1 MTLLGSEPL
10 QSHIGASL
18 PSGSELETT
27 GPESPSSSRG
37 QEQDLNSGLDCPS
50 PVLEQ
55 LIPELTG
62 LLSLLDHEYLS
73 DSTLEKKMAVASILQ
88 NLQPL
93 PGQPRGVPLNTDR
106 NECHLLPHKIIGV
119 GAGRQGQSSSS
130 LGPFFLANPELA
142 CSSLDFWIPLCVEA
156 EIAITVAV
164 QRTRKRWGSLLSSL
178 ACPPP
183 SAKEVSFLYVNTADL
198 HSGPSFVESLF
209 EEFDCDLGDLRDM
222 SDDGEQPS
230 KGASPEPTKSPSPRS
245 AAVVPPP
252 LPNKP
257 PPEDYYEEAFPLGPG
272 KSPEYISS
280 HNGCSPAQ
288 SIVGGYYEDADSSYP
303 TTRLNGELKNY
314 NDSDAMSS
322 SYESYDEEEE
332 EEKGRRPRH
341 QWPSEEASIH
351 LVRDC
356 RICAFLLRKKRFGQ
370 WAKQL
375 TVIKEDQLLCYKS
388 SKDRQPH
395 LRLALDAC
403 TVVYVPKDSRHK
415 RHELRF
421 SQGATEVLVLAL
433 QSREQAEEWL
443 KVIREVSRPCGGAEG
458 LEAPRSPVFLC
469 KLDQDKRLSQEKQ
482 NSDSDSLGMNDSS
495 STLSR
500 REACEHGRSPL
511 SMLENVK
518 DGRDFATGKGKKNSL
533 AELKGSMSRAAG
545 RKITR
550 IISFSKKKAL
560 GEDLQT
566 FSSENEVPCCG
577 YLNVLVNQGWKERW
591 CRLKCNTLYF
601 HKDRTDLHTH
611 VNAIALGGCEVAPGF
626 GPRHPF
632 AFRILRNRQEVAIL
646 EASCSEDMGRWL
658 GLLLV
663 EMGSK
668 VTPEA
673 LHYDYVDVETLT
685 SIVSAGRNSFLYAQS
700 CQDQWPEPR
709 VYDEVPYEKVQD
721 EEPQRPTGAQVKRHA
736 SSCSEKSHR
745 VDPQVKVKRHASSA
759 NQYKY
764 GKNRAEEDARRY
776 LVEKERLEKEKEMI
790 RTELMAL
797 RQEKKELKEAIR
809 NNPGTC
815 QGAKV
820 KAMEE
825 AVATLEAQC
834 RAKEEQRIDLELKL
848 VAVKERLQQSLAGG
862 PALGLSVGSKNKSQ
876 VSPVPPPG
884 GGHFRAPLCH
894 STETTNKP
902 QSTAPEQSLP
912 VNCVSELRKRSPS
925 IVTSNQG
932 RVLQKAK
939 EWEMKKT

>member
-1 MTLLGSEPL
+1 MLDGRELRPGTRTEPRAAVTKAPRA
-10 QSHIGASL
+10 GAK
-18 PSGSELETT
+18 T
-27 GPESPSSSRG
+27 GPRASAQGSALPGWPREA
-37 QEQDLNSGLDCPS
+37 
-50 PVLEQ
+50 LEQ
-55 LIPELTG
+55 LLPELTG
-62 LLSLLDHEYLS
+62 LLSLLDHEDLS
-73 DSTLEKKMAVASILQ
+73 DTALEKKMAVASILQ
-88 NLQPL
+88 SLQPL
-93 PGQPRGVPLNTDR
+93 P
-106 NECHLLPHKIIGV
+106 
-119 GAGRQGQSSSS
+119 
-130 LGPFFLANPELA
+130 
-142 CSSLDFWIPLCVEA
+142 
-156 EIAITVAV
+156 
-164 QRTRKRWGSLLSSL
+164 
-178 ACPPP
+178 
-183 SAKEVSFLYVNTADL
+183 AKEVSCLYVNTADL

-209 EEFDCDLGDLRDM
+209 EEFDCDLSDLQDLPE
-222 SDDGEQPS
+222 DDGEPC
-230 KGASPEPTKSPSPRS
+230 KGASPEPAKSPSLRH
-245 AAVVPPP
+245 AADLPPP
-252 LPNKP
+252 LPNRP
-257 PPEDYYEEAFPLGPG
+257 PPEDYYEEALPLGPG

-280 HNGCSPAQ
+280 HSAAPSTNPTDGCSPAH
-288 SIVGGYYEDADSSYP
+288 SIMDGYYEDADSSYP
-303 TTRLNGELKNY
+303 ATRMNGELKNSY

-332 EEKGRRPRH
+332 EGKGPQPTH
-341 QWPSEEASIH
+341 QWPSEEASMH

-395 LRLALDAC
+395 LRLALDIC
-403 TVVYVPKDSRHK
+403 SVIYVPKDSRHK

-443 KVIREVSRPCGGAEG
+443 KVIREVSRPAGGTEG
-458 LEAPRSPVFLC
+458 ADMPRSPVLVC
-469 KLDQDKRLSQEKQ
+469 KLDLDKRLSQEKQ
-482 NSDSDSLGMNDSS
+482 TSDSDSLGMGDNC
-495 STLSR
+495 STLGR
-500 REACEHGRSPL
+500 REACDH
-511 SMLENVK
+511 
-518 DGRDFATGKGKKNSL
+518 GKGKKSSL

-550 IISFSKKKAL
+550 IISFSKKKPLAD
-560 GEDLQT
+560 GLQT
-566 FSSENEVPCCG
+566 SCPDQEVPCCG
-577 YLNVLVNQGWKERW
+577 YLNVLVNQGWRERW

-601 HKDRTDLHTH
+601 HKDHTDLRTH
-611 VNAIALGGCEVAPGF
+611 VNAITLHGCEVAPGF

-646 EASCSEDMGRWL
+646 EANCSEDMGRWL
-658 GLLLV
+658 GLLLA

-685 SIVSAGRNSFLYAQS
+685 SIVSAGRNSFLYARS

-709 VYDEVPYEKVQD
+709 VYDDVPYEKIQD
-721 EEPQRPTGAQVKRHA
+721 EEPKRPTGAQVKRHA

-776 LVEKERLEKEKEMI
+776 LVEKERLEKEKETI

-797 RQEKKELKEAIR
+797 RQEKRELKEAIR
-809 NNPGTC
+809 NNPG
-815 QGAKV
+815 AKL
-820 KAMEE
+820 KDLEE
-825 AVATLEAQC
+825 AVATLEAEC
-834 RAKEEQRIDLELKL
+834 RAKEELRIDLELRL

-862 PALGLSVGSKNKSQ
+862 PALGLSVSGKTKS
-876 VSPVPPPG
+876 G
-884 GGHFRAPLCH
+884 
-894 STETTNKP
+894 ETAHKAQN
-902 QSTAPEQSLP
+902 SASEQPLP
-912 VNCVSELRKRSPS
+912 VNCISELRKRSPS

>member
-1 MTLLGSEPL
+1 MD
-10 QSHIGASL
+10 
-18 PSGSELETT
+18 
-27 GPESPSSSRG
+27 RG
-37 QEQDLNSGLDCPS
+37 R
-50 PVLEQ
+50 VLEQ
-55 LIPELTG
+55 LLPELTG

-73 DSTLEKKMAVASILQ
+73 DTTLEKKMAVASILQ
-88 NLQPL
+88 SLQPL
-93 PGQPRGVPLNTDR
+93 P
-106 NECHLLPHKIIGV
+106 
-119 GAGRQGQSSSS
+119 
-130 LGPFFLANPELA
+130 
-142 CSSLDFWIPLCVEA
+142 
-156 EIAITVAV
+156 
-164 QRTRKRWGSLLSSL
+164 
-178 ACPPP
+178 
-183 SAKEVSFLYVNTADL
+183 AKEVSYLYVNTADL
-198 HSGPSFVESLF
+198 HAGPSFVESLF
-209 EEFDCDLGDLRDM
+209 EEFDCDLSGLRDM
-222 SDDGEQPS
+222 TEDDGES
-230 KGASPEPTKSPSPRS
+230 CKEATPEPAKSPSLRH
-245 AAVVPPP
+245 AADLPPP
-252 LPNKP
+252 LPKRP
-257 PPEDYYEEAFPLGPG
+257 PPEDYYEEALPLGPG

-280 HNGCSPAQ
+280 HNDCSPAH
-288 SIVGGYYEDADSSYP
+288 SIVDSYYEDADSSYP
-303 TTRLNGELKNY
+303 ATGMNGELKNSY

-332 EEKGRRPRH
+332 EGKGPQPTH
-341 QWPSEEASIH
+341 QWPSEEASMH

-395 LRLALDAC
+395 LRLALDVC
-403 TVVYVPKDSRHK
+403 NVIYVPKDSRHK

-443 KVIREVSRPCGGAEG
+443 K
-458 LEAPRSPVFLC
+458 
-469 KLDQDKRLSQEKQ
+469 RLSQEKQ
-482 NSDSDSLGMNDSS
+482 TSDSDSMGLGDNC
-495 STLSR
+495 STLG
-500 REACEHGRSPL
+500 REH
-511 SMLENVK
+511 
-518 DGRDFATGKGKKNSL
+518 GKGKKSSL
-533 AELKGSMSRAAG
+533 SELKGSMSRVAG

-560 GEDLQT
+560 ADDLQT
-566 FSSENEVPCCG
+566 SSTEEEVPCCG
-577 YLNVLVNQGWKERW
+577 YLNVLVNHGWKERW

-601 HKDRTDLHTH
+601 HKDRTDLRTH
-611 VNAIALGGCEVAPGF
+611 VNAITLHGCEVAPSF

-685 SIVSAGRNSFLYAQS
+685 SIVSAGRNSFLYARS

-709 VYDEVPYEKVQD
+709 VYDDVPYEKMQD
-721 EEPQRPTGAQVKRHA
+721 EEPERPSGAQIKRHA
-736 SSCSEKSHR
+736 STCSEKSHR
-745 VDPQVKVKRHASSA
+745 ADPQVKVKRHASSA
-759 NQYKY
+759 HQYKY

-776 LVEKERLEKEKEMI
+776 LVEKEKLEKEKETI

-797 RQEKKELKEAIR
+797 RQEKRELKEAIR
-809 NNPGTC
+809 NSP
-815 QGAKV
+815 GAKL
-820 KAMEE
+820 KALEE
-825 AVATLEAQC
+825 ALATLEAQC
-834 RAKEEQRIDLELKL
+834 RAKEEGRIDLELRL

-862 PALGLSVGSKNKSQ
+862 PALGLSVNSKNKS
-876 VSPVPPPG
+876 G
-884 GGHFRAPLCH
+884 
-894 STETTNKP
+894 ETANKP
-902 QSTAPEQSLP
+902 QNNAPEQPLP

>member
-1 MTLLGSEPL
+1 MD
-10 QSHIGASL
+10 
-18 PSGSELETT
+18 
-27 GPESPSSSRG
+27 RG
-37 QEQDLNSGLDCPS
+37 Q
-50 PVLEQ
+50 VLEQ
-55 LIPELTG
+55 LLPELTG

-73 DSTLEKKMAVASILQ
+73 DTTLEKKMAVASILQ
-88 NLQPL
+88 SLQPL
-93 PGQPRGVPLNTDR
+93 P
-106 NECHLLPHKIIGV
+106 
-119 GAGRQGQSSSS
+119 
-130 LGPFFLANPELA
+130 
-142 CSSLDFWIPLCVEA
+142 
-156 EIAITVAV
+156 
-164 QRTRKRWGSLLSSL
+164 
-178 ACPPP
+178 
-183 SAKEVSFLYVNTADL
+183 AKEVSYLYVNTADL

-209 EEFDCDLGDLRDM
+209 EEFDCDLSDLRDM
-222 SDDGEQPS
+222 PEDDGEPS
-230 KGASPEPTKSPSPRS
+230 KGASPEPAKSPCLRN
-245 AAVVPPP
+245 AADLPPP

-257 PPEDYYEEAFPLGPG
+257 PPEDYYEEALPLGPG

-280 HNGCSPAQ
+280 HNGCSPSH
-288 SIVGGYYEDADSSYP
+288 SIVDGYYEDADSSYP
-303 TTRLNGELKNY
+303 ATRVNGELKSSY

-332 EEKGRRPRH
+332 EGKSPQPRH
-341 QWPSEEASIH
+341 QWPSEEASMH
-351 LVRDC
+351 LVREC

-375 TVIKEDQLLCYKS
+375 TVIREDQLLCYKS

-395 LRLALDAC
+395 LRLALDTC
-403 TVVYVPKDSRHK
+403 SVIYVPKDSRHK

-421 SQGATEVLVLAL
+421 TQGATEVLVLAL

-443 KVIREVSRPCGGAEG
+443 KVIREVSKPGGGAEG
-458 LEAPRSPVFLC
+458 VEVPRSPVLLC
-469 KLDQDKRLSQEKQ
+469 KLDLDKRLSQEKQ
-482 NSDSDSLGMNDSS
+482 TSDSDSVGVGDSC
-495 STLSR
+495 STLGR
-500 REACEHGRSPL
+500 RETCDH
-511 SMLENVK
+511 
-518 DGRDFATGKGKKNSL
+518 GKGKKSSL

-550 IISFSKKKAL
+550 IIGFSKKKTLAD
-560 GEDLQT
+560 DLQM
-566 FSSENEVPCCG
+566 SSTEEEVPCCG

-601 HKDRTDLHTH
+601 HKDHTDLRTH
-611 VNAIALGGCEVAPGF
+611 VNAIALQGCEVAPGF

-663 EMGSK
+663 EMGSR

-685 SIVSAGRNSFLYAQS
+685 SIVSAGRNSFLYARS
-700 CQDQWPEPR
+700 CQNQWPEPQ
-709 VYDEVPYEKVQD
+709 VYDDVPYEKMQD
-721 EEPQRPTGAQVKRHA
+721 EEPERPTGAQVKRHA

-776 LVEKERLEKEKEMI
+776 LVEKEKLEKEKETI
-790 RTELMAL
+790 RTVLTAL
-797 RQEKKELKEAIR
+797 RQEKRELKEAIR
-809 NNPGTC
+809 SNPG
-815 QGAKV
+815 AKL
-820 KAMEE
+820 KALEE

-834 RAKEEQRIDLELKL
+834 RAKEERRIDLELKL

-862 PALGLSVGSKNKSQ
+862 PALGLSMSSKPKS
-876 VSPVPPPG
+876 G
-884 GGHFRAPLCH
+884 
-894 STETTNKP
+894 ETASKP
-902 QSTAPEQSLP
+902 QNSVAEQPLP

-925 IVTSNQG
+925 IVASNQG

>member
-1 MTLLGSEPL
+1 MD
-10 QSHIGASL
+10 
-18 PSGSELETT
+18 
-27 GPESPSSSRG
+27 RG
-37 QEQDLNSGLDCPS
+37 R
-50 PVLEQ
+50 VLEQ
-55 LIPELTG
+55 LLPELTG

-73 DSTLEKKMAVASILQ
+73 DKTLEKKMAVASILQ
-88 NLQPL
+88 SLQPL
-93 PGQPRGVPLNTDR
+93 P
-106 NECHLLPHKIIGV
+106 
-119 GAGRQGQSSSS
+119 
-130 LGPFFLANPELA
+130 
-142 CSSLDFWIPLCVEA
+142 
-156 EIAITVAV
+156 
-164 QRTRKRWGSLLSSL
+164 
-178 ACPPP
+178 
-183 SAKEVSFLYVNTADL
+183 AKEVSYLYVNTADL

-209 EEFDCDLGDLRDM
+209 EEFDCDLSDLRDM
-222 SDDGEQPS
+222 PEDDGEPS
-230 KGASPEPTKSPSPRS
+230 KGNSPEPAKSPSLKH
-245 AAVVPPP
+245 AADLPPP
-252 LPNKP
+252 LPNRP
-257 PPEDYYEEAFPLGPG
+257 PPEDYYEEALPLGPG

-288 SIVGGYYEDADSSYP
+288 STVDAYYEDADSSYP
-303 TTRLNGELKNY
+303 STKMNGELKNSY

-332 EEKGRRPRH
+332 EGKGLQPTH
-341 QWPSEEASIH
+341 QWPSEEASMH

-375 TVIKEDQLLCYKS
+375 TVIREDQLLCYKS

-395 LRLALDAC
+395 LRLTLDTC
-403 TVVYVPKDSRHK
+403 NVIYVPKDSRHK

-421 SQGATEVLVLAL
+421 SQGTTEVLVLAL

-443 KVIREVSRPCGGAEG
+443 KVIREVSKPIAGADG
-458 LEAPRSPVFLC
+458 ADVPRSPVLPC
-469 KLDQDKRLSQEKQ
+469 RLDLDKRLSQEKQ
-482 NSDSDSLGMNDSS
+482 TSDSDSLGMGDNC
-495 STLSR
+495 STLGR
-500 REACEHGRSPL
+500 REACEH
-511 SMLENVK
+511 
-518 DGRDFATGKGKKNSL
+518 ATGKGKKSSL

-550 IISFSKKKAL
+550 IISFSKRKAL
-560 GEDLQT
+560 ADDLQA
-566 FSSENEVPCCG
+566 SSTEEEVPCCG
-577 YLNVLVNQGWKERW
+577 HLNVLVNHGWKERW
-591 CRLKCNTLYF
+591 CRLKHNTLYF
-601 HKDRTDLHTH
+601 HKDRTDLRTH
-611 VNAIALGGCEVAPGF
+611 VNAIALRGCEVVPGF

-663 EMGSK
+663 ETGSK

-685 SIVSAGRNSFLYAQS
+685 SIVSAGRNSFLYARS

-709 VYDEVPYEKVQD
+709 VYDDVPYEKMQD
-721 EEPQRPTGAQVKRHA
+721 DELERPTGAQVKRHA

-776 LVEKERLEKEKEMI
+776 LVEKEKLEKEKETI

-797 RQEKKELKEAIR
+797 RQEKRELKDALR
-809 NNPGTC
+809 NSP
-815 QGAKV
+815 GAKTKV
-820 KAMEE
+820 LEE

-834 RAKEEQRIDLELKL
+834 RAKEEHRIDLELRL

-862 PALGLSVGSKNKSQ
+862 PALGLSVSSKNKS
-876 VSPVPPPG
+876 G
-884 GGHFRAPLCH
+884 
-894 STETTNKP
+894 ETTNKP
-902 QSTAPEQSLP
+902 QNNAPEQPLP

>member
-1 MTLLGSEPL
+1 MDR
-10 QSHIGASL
+10 
-18 PSGSELETT
+18 
-27 GPESPSSSRG
+27 SR
-37 QEQDLNSGLDCPS
+37 
-50 PVLEQ
+50 VLEQ
-55 LIPELTG
+55 LLPELTG

-73 DSTLEKKMAVASILQ
+73 DTTLEKKMAVASILQ
-88 NLQPL
+88 SLQPL
-93 PGQPRGVPLNTDR
+93 P
-106 NECHLLPHKIIGV
+106 
-119 GAGRQGQSSSS
+119 
-130 LGPFFLANPELA
+130 
-142 CSSLDFWIPLCVEA
+142 
-156 EIAITVAV
+156 
-164 QRTRKRWGSLLSSL
+164 
-178 ACPPP
+178 
-183 SAKEVSFLYVNTADL
+183 AKEVSYLYVNTADL

-209 EEFDCDLGDLRDM
+209 EEFDCDLSDLRDM
-222 SDDGEQPS
+222 PEDDGEAS
-230 KGASPEPTKSPSPRS
+230 KEASPEPAKSPSLQN
-245 AAVVPPP
+245 AGELPPP
-252 LPNKP
+252 LPSKP
-257 PPEDYYEEAFPLGPG
+257 PPEEYYEEALPLGPG
-272 KSPEYISS
+272 KCPEYISS
-280 HNGCSPAQ
+280 HNGCSPAH
-288 SIVGGYYEDADSSYP
+288 SIVDGYYEDADSNYP
-303 TTRLNGELKNY
+303 TTRLNGELKNSY

-332 EEKGRRPRH
+332 EGKEPQPRH
-341 QWPSEEASIH
+341 HWPSEEASMR

-375 TVIKEDQLLCYKS
+375 TIIREDQLLCYKS

-395 LRLALDAC
+395 LRLALGVC
-403 TVVYVPKDSRHK
+403 NVSYVPKDSRHK
-415 RHELRF
+415 RHELHF

-443 KVIREVSRPCGGAEG
+443 KVVREVSKPVRAEG
-458 LEAPRSPVFLC
+458 LEVPRSPVLLC
-469 KLDQDKRLSQEKQ
+469 KVDLDKRLSQEKQ
-482 NSDSDSLGMNDSS
+482 TSDSDSLSTGDNC
-495 STLSR
+495 STLGR
-500 REACEHGRSPL
+500 REACEHG
-511 SMLENVK
+511 
-518 DGRDFATGKGKKNSL
+518 KGKKSSL

-560 GEDLQT
+560 ADDQQT
-566 FSSENEVPCCG
+566 PSAEEVPCCG
-577 YLNVLVNQGWKERW
+577 YLNVLVSQGWKERW
-591 CRLKCNTLYF
+591 CRLQHGTLYF
-601 HKDRTDLHTH
+601 HKDRNDLRTH
-611 VNAIALGGCEVAPGF
+611 VNAIALCGCEVAPGF

-685 SIVSAGRNSFLYAQS
+685 SIVSAGRNSFLYARS

-709 VYDEVPYEKVQD
+709 IYDDVPYEKMPD
-721 EEPQRPTGAQVKRHA
+721 EEPERPTGAQVKRHA

-776 LVEKERLEKEKEMI
+776 LVEKEKLEKEKETI
-790 RTELMAL
+790 RTELVAL
-797 RQEKKELKEAIR
+797 RQEKRELKEAIR
-809 NNPGTC
+809 NSPGSLDS
-815 QGAKV
+815 GV
-820 KAMEE
+820 KLKALEE
-825 AVATLEAQC
+825 AMATLEVQC
-834 RAKEEQRIDLELKL
+834 RAKEERRIDLELKL

-862 PALGLSVGSKNKSQ
+862 PALGLSMSSKNKS
-876 VSPVPPPG
+876 
-884 GGHFRAPLCH
+884 R
-894 STETTNKP
+894 ETANKP
-902 QSTAPEQSLP
+902 QTSAPEQPLP

-925 IVTSNQG
+925 IVASNQG

>member
-1 MTLLGSEPL
+1 MD
-10 QSHIGASL
+10 
-18 PSGSELETT
+18 
-27 GPESPSSSRG
+27 RG
-37 QEQDLNSGLDCPS
+37 R
-50 PVLEQ
+50 VLEQ
-55 LIPELTG
+55 LLPELTG

-93 PGQPRGVPLNTDR
+93 P
-106 NECHLLPHKIIGV
+106 
-119 GAGRQGQSSSS
+119 
-130 LGPFFLANPELA
+130 
-142 CSSLDFWIPLCVEA
+142 
-156 EIAITVAV
+156 
-164 QRTRKRWGSLLSSL
+164 
-178 ACPPP
+178 
-183 SAKEVSFLYVNTADL
+183 AKEASYLYVNSADL
-198 HSGPSFVESLF
+198 HSGPSFVETLF
-209 EEFDCDLGDLRDM
+209 EEFDCDFSDLQDM
-222 SDDGEQPS
+222 PEDDMEPS
-230 KGASPEPTKSPSPRS
+230 KGASPEPDKSPSLRN
-245 AAVVPPP
+245 AADLPPP

-257 PPEDYYEEAFPLGPG
+257 PPEDYYEEALPLGPG
-272 KSPEYISS
+272 KCPEYISS
-280 HNGCSPAQ
+280 QNGCSPAQ
-288 SIVGGYYEDADSSYP
+288 SIVDGYYEDADSSYP
-303 TTRLNGELKNY
+303 TTRMNGELKNSY
-314 NDSDAMSS
+314 NDSDPMSS

-332 EEKGRRPRH
+332 EGKGPQPRH
-341 QWPSEEASIH
+341 QWPSEESSML

-403 TVVYVPKDSRHK
+403 SALYIPKDSRHK
-415 RHELRF
+415 RHELRL

-443 KVIREVSRPCGGAEG
+443 KVIREVSKPVGGAEG
-458 LEAPRSPVFLC
+458 LEVPRSPVFLSQ
-469 KLDQDKRLSQEKQ
+469 LDLDKRLSQEKQ
-482 NSDSDSLGMNDSS
+482 TSDSDSLGMSESS
-495 STLSR
+495 STLGH
-500 REACEHGRSPL
+500 REACEH
-511 SMLENVK
+511 
-518 DGRDFATGKGKKNSL
+518 GKGKKNSL
-533 AELKGSMSRAAG
+533 AELKGSVSRAAG

-560 GEDLQT
+560 AEDLQT
-566 FSSENEVPCCG
+566 FSAEEEVPCCG

-591 CRLKCNTLYF
+591 CRLKCNMLYF
-601 HKDRTDLHTH
+601 HKERGDLRTH
-611 VNAIALGGCEVAPGF
+611 VNAVALRGCEVAPGF

-632 AFRILRNRQEVAIL
+632 AFRILHNQQEVAIL
-646 EASCSEDMGRWL
+646 EASSSEDMGRWL

-685 SIVSAGRNSFLYAQS
+685 SIVSAGRNSFLYARS

-709 VYDEVPYEKVQD
+709 VYDDVPYEKVQD
-721 EEPQRPTGAQVKRHA
+721 EEPQHPTGAQVKRHA

-776 LVEKERLEKEKEMI
+776 LVEKEKLEKEKETI

-797 RQEKKELKEAIR
+797 RQEKRELKEAIR
-809 NNPGTC
+809 SSP
-815 QGAKV
+815 GAKL
-820 KAMEE
+820 KALEE
-825 AVATLEAQC
+825 AVATLETQC
-834 RAKEEQRIDLELKL
+834 REKEERRIDLELKL
-848 VAVKERLQQSLAGG
+848 VAVKECLQQSLAGG
-862 PALGLSVGSKNKSQ
+862 LALGVSVNSKKC
-876 VSPVPPPG
+876 G
-884 GGHFRAPLCH
+884 
-894 STETTNKP
+894 ETANKP
-902 QSTAPEQSLP
+902 QNSVPEQSLP

-925 IVTSNQG
+925 IVASNQG

>member
-1 MTLLGSEPL
+1 MD
-10 QSHIGASL
+10 
-18 PSGSELETT
+18 
-27 GPESPSSSRG
+27 RG
-37 QEQDLNSGLDCPS
+37 R
-50 PVLEQ
+50 VLEQ
-55 LIPELTG
+55 LLPELTG

-73 DSTLEKKMAVASILQ
+73 DTTLEKKMAVASILQ
-88 NLQPL
+88 SLQPL
-93 PGQPRGVPLNTDR
+93 P
-106 NECHLLPHKIIGV
+106 
-119 GAGRQGQSSSS
+119 
-130 LGPFFLANPELA
+130 
-142 CSSLDFWIPLCVEA
+142 
-156 EIAITVAV
+156 
-164 QRTRKRWGSLLSSL
+164 
-178 ACPPP
+178 
-183 SAKEVSFLYVNTADL
+183 AKEVSYLYVNTADL

-209 EEFDCDLGDLRDM
+209 EEFDCDLSDLRDM
-222 SDDGEQPS
+222 TEDDGES
-230 KGASPEPTKSPSPRS
+230 CKEATPEPAKSPSLRH
-245 AAVVPPP
+245 AADLPPP
-252 LPNKP
+252 LPKRP
-257 PPEDYYEEAFPLGPG
+257 PPEDYYEEALPLGPG

-280 HNGCSPAQ
+280 HNDCSPAH
-288 SIVGGYYEDADSSYP
+288 SIVDSYYEDADSSYP
-303 TTRLNGELKNY
+303 ATRMNGELKNSY

-332 EEKGRRPRH
+332 EGKGPQPTH
-341 QWPSEEASIH
+341 QWPSDEASMH

-395 LRLALDAC
+395 LRLALDVC
-403 TVVYVPKDSRHK
+403 NVIYVPKDSRHK

-443 KVIREVSRPCGGAEG
+443 KVIREVSKSVGGAEG
-458 LEAPRSPVFLC
+458 ADVPRSPVLLC
-469 KLDQDKRLSQEKQ
+469 KVDLDKGAVCVPPQRLSQEKQ
-482 NSDSDSLGMNDSS
+482 TSDSDSMGLGDNC
-495 STLSR
+495 STLGR
-500 REACEHGRSPL
+500 EHGRSL
-511 SMLENVK
+511 WGLRLENARA
-518 DGRDFATGKGKKNSL
+518 GRGLATSTQCRAGPDHSGDLGKGKKSSL
-533 AELKGSMSRAAG
+533 SELKGSMSRAAG

-560 GEDLQT
+560 ADDLQT
-566 FSSENEVPCCG
+566 SSTEEEVPCCG
-577 YLNVLVNQGWKERW
+577 YLNVLVNHGWKERW

-601 HKDRTDLHTH
+601 HKDRTDLRTH
-611 VNAIALGGCEVAPGF
+611 VNAIALHGCEVAPSF

-685 SIVSAGRNSFLYAQS
+685 SIVSAGRNSFLYARS

-709 VYDEVPYEKVQD
+709 VYDDVPYEKMQD
-721 EEPQRPTGAQVKRHA
+721 EEPERPSGAQIKRHA
-736 SSCSEKSHR
+736 STCSEKSHR
-745 VDPQVKVKRHASSA
+745 ADPQVKVKRHASSA
-759 NQYKY
+759 HQYKY

-776 LVEKERLEKEKEMI
+776 LVEKEKLEKEKETI

-797 RQEKKELKEAIR
+797 RQEKRELKEAIR
-809 NNPGTC
+809 NSP
-815 QGAKV
+815 GAKL
-820 KAMEE
+820 KALEE
-825 AVATLEAQC
+825 ALATLEAQC
-834 RAKEEQRIDLELKL
+834 RAKEEGRIDLELRL

-862 PALGLSVGSKNKSQ
+862 PALGLSVNSKNKS
-876 VSPVPPPG
+876 G
-884 GGHFRAPLCH
+884 
-894 STETTNKP
+894 ETANKP
-902 QSTAPEQSLP
+902 QNNAPEQPLP

>member
-1 MTLLGSEPL
+1 MDR
-10 QSHIGASL
+10 A
-18 PSGSELETT
+18 
-27 GPESPSSSRG
+27 RA
-37 QEQDLNSGLDCPS
+37 
-50 PVLEQ
+50 LEQ
-55 LIPELTG
+55 LLPELTG
-62 LLSLLDHEYLS
+62 LLSLLDHEDLS
-73 DSTLEKKMAVASILQ
+73 DTALEKKMAVASILQ
-88 NLQPL
+88 SLQPL
-93 PGQPRGVPLNTDR
+93 P
-106 NECHLLPHKIIGV
+106 
-119 GAGRQGQSSSS
+119 
-130 LGPFFLANPELA
+130 
-142 CSSLDFWIPLCVEA
+142 
-156 EIAITVAV
+156 
-164 QRTRKRWGSLLSSL
+164 
-178 ACPPP
+178 
-183 SAKEVSFLYVNTADL
+183 AKEVSCLYVNTADL

-209 EEFDCDLGDLRDM
+209 EEFDCDLSDLRDLPE
-222 SDDGEQPS
+222 DDGEPC
-230 KGASPEPTKSPSPRS
+230 KGASPEPAKSPSLRH
-245 AAVVPPP
+245 AADLPPP
-252 LPNKP
+252 LPNRP
-257 PPEDYYEEAFPLGPG
+257 PPEDYYEEALPLGPG

-280 HNGCSPAQ
+280 HSAAPSTNPTDGCSPAH
-288 SIVGGYYEDADSSYP
+288 SIMDGYYEDADSSYP
-303 TTRLNGELKNY
+303 ATRMNGELKNSY

-332 EEKGRRPRH
+332 EGKGPQPTH
-341 QWPSEEASIH
+341 QWPSEEASMH

-395 LRLALDAC
+395 LRLALDIC
-403 TVVYVPKDSRHK
+403 SVIYVPKDSRHK

-443 KVIREVSRPCGGAEG
+443 KVIREVSRPAGGTEG
-458 LEAPRSPVFLC
+458 ADMPRSPVLVC
-469 KLDQDKRLSQEKQ
+469 KLDLDKRLSQEKQ
-482 NSDSDSLGMNDSS
+482 TSDSDSLGMGDNC
-495 STLSR
+495 STLGR
-500 REACEHGRSPL
+500 REACDH
-511 SMLENVK
+511 
-518 DGRDFATGKGKKNSL
+518 GKGKKNSL

-550 IISFSKKKAL
+550 IISFSKKKPLAD
-560 GEDLQT
+560 GLQT
-566 FSSENEVPCCG
+566 SCPDQEVPCCG
-577 YLNVLVNQGWKERW
+577 YLNVLVNQGWRERW

-601 HKDRTDLHTH
+601 HKDHTDLRTH
-611 VNAIALGGCEVAPGF
+611 VNAITLHGCEVAPGF

-646 EASCSEDMGRWL
+646 EANCSEDMGRWL
-658 GLLLV
+658 GLLLA

-685 SIVSAGRNSFLYAQS
+685 SIVSAGRNSFLYARS

-709 VYDEVPYEKVQD
+709 VYDDVPYEKIQD
-721 EEPQRPTGAQVKRHA
+721 EEPKRPTGAQVKRHA

-776 LVEKERLEKEKEMI
+776 LIEKERLEKEKETI

-797 RQEKKELKEAIR
+797 RQEKRELKEAIR
-809 NNPGTC
+809 NNPGTYM
-815 QGAKV
+815 GAKLKV
-820 KAMEE
+820 LEE
-825 AVATLEAQC
+825 AVATLEAEC
-834 RAKEEQRIDLELKL
+834 RAKEELRIDLELRL

-862 PALGLSVGSKNKSQ
+862 PALGLSVSGKTKS
-876 VSPVPPPG
+876 G
-884 GGHFRAPLCH
+884 
-894 STETTNKP
+894 ETAHKAQN
-902 QSTAPEQSLP
+902 SASEQPLP
-912 VNCVSELRKRSPS
+912 VNCISELRKRSPS

>member
-1 MTLLGSEPL
+1 M
-10 QSHIGASL
+10 
-18 PSGSELETT
+18 
-27 GPESPSSSRG
+27 
-37 QEQDLNSGLDCPS
+37 
-50 PVLEQ
+50 LEQ
-55 LIPELTG
+55 LLPELTG

-73 DSTLEKKMAVASILQ
+73 DTTLEKKMAVASILQ
-88 NLQPL
+88 SLQPL
-93 PGQPRGVPLNTDR
+93 P
-106 NECHLLPHKIIGV
+106 
-119 GAGRQGQSSSS
+119 
-130 LGPFFLANPELA
+130 
-142 CSSLDFWIPLCVEA
+142 
-156 EIAITVAV
+156 
-164 QRTRKRWGSLLSSL
+164 
-178 ACPPP
+178 
-183 SAKEVSFLYVNTADL
+183 AKEVSYLYVNTADL
-198 HSGPSFVESLF
+198 HTGPSFVESLF
-209 EEFDCDLGDLRDM
+209 EEFDCDLSDLRDM
-222 SDDGEQPS
+222 PEDDGEPG
-230 KGASPEPTKSPSPRS
+230 KGASPEPAKSPSLRH
-245 AAVVPPP
+245 AADLPPP
-252 LPNKP
+252 LPNRP
-257 PPEDYYEEAFPLGPG
+257 PPEDYYEEALPLGPG
-272 KSPEYISS
+272 KAPEYISS
-280 HNGCSPAQ
+280 HSAVLAANPTDGCSPAH
-288 SIVGGYYEDADSSYP
+288 SVVDSYYEDADSSYP
-303 TTRLNGELKNY
+303 TTRMNGELKNSY

-332 EEKGRRPRH
+332 EGKGPQPMH
-341 QWPSEEASIH
+341 QWPSEEASMH

-395 LRLALDAC
+395 LRLALDVC
-403 TVVYVPKDSRHK
+403 NVVYVPKDSRHK

-443 KVIREVSRPCGGAEG
+443 KVIREVSKPIGGAEG
-458 LEAPRSPVFLC
+458 ADVPRSPVLLC
-469 KLDQDKRLSQEKQ
+469 KLDLDKRLSQEKQ
-482 NSDSDSLGMNDSS
+482 TSDSDSLGMGDSCS
-495 STLSR
+495 SLGR
-500 REACEHGRSPL
+500 REACEHG
-511 SMLENVK
+511 
-518 DGRDFATGKGKKNSL
+518 KGKKSSL

-560 GEDLQT
+560 AEDLQT
-566 FSSENEVPCCG
+566 PSAEEVPCCG

-601 HKDRTDLHTH
+601 HKDRTDLRTH
-611 VNAIALGGCEVAPGF
+611 MNAIALRGCEVAPGF

-685 SIVSAGRNSFLYAQS
+685 SIVSAGRNSFLYARS

-709 VYDEVPYEKVQD
+709 VYDDVPYEKMQD
-721 EEPQRPTGAQVKRHA
+721 EEPERPTGAQVKRHA

-745 VDPQVKVKRHASSA
+745 VDPQVKVKRHASST
-759 NQYKY
+759 K
-764 GKNRAEEDARRY
+764 
-776 LVEKERLEKEKEMI
+776 
-790 RTELMAL
+790 
-797 RQEKKELKEAIR
+797 LK
-809 NNPGTC
+809 
-815 QGAKV
+815 V
-820 KAMEE
+820 LEE
-825 AVATLEAQC
+825 AVAALEVQC
-834 RAKEEQRIDLELKL
+834 RAKEERRIDLELRL

-862 PALGLSVGSKNKSQ
+862 PALGLLVSSKNKS
-876 VSPVPPPG
+876 
-884 GGHFRAPLCH
+884 R
-894 STETTNKP
+894 ETANKP
-902 QSTAPEQSLP
+902 QNNAPEQPLP

>member
-1 MTLLGSEPL
+1 MD
-10 QSHIGASL
+10 
-18 PSGSELETT
+18 
-27 GPESPSSSRG
+27 RG
-37 QEQDLNSGLDCPS
+37 Q
-50 PVLEQ
+50 VLEQ
-55 LIPELTG
+55 LLPELTG

-73 DSTLEKKMAVASILQ
+73 DTTLEKKMAVASILQ
-88 NLQPL
+88 SLQPL
-93 PGQPRGVPLNTDR
+93 P
-106 NECHLLPHKIIGV
+106 
-119 GAGRQGQSSSS
+119 
-130 LGPFFLANPELA
+130 
-142 CSSLDFWIPLCVEA
+142 
-156 EIAITVAV
+156 
-164 QRTRKRWGSLLSSL
+164 
-178 ACPPP
+178 
-183 SAKEVSFLYVNTADL
+183 AKEVSYLYVNTADL

-209 EEFDCDLGDLRDM
+209 EEFDCDLSDLRDM
-222 SDDGEQPS
+222 PEDDGEPS
-230 KGASPEPTKSPSPRS
+230 KGASPEPAKSPCLRN
-245 AAVVPPP
+245 AADLPPP

-257 PPEDYYEEAFPLGPG
+257 PPEDYYEEALPLGPG

-280 HNGCSPAQ
+280 HNGCSPSH
-288 SIVGGYYEDADSSYP
+288 SIVDGYYEDADSSYP
-303 TTRLNGELKNY
+303 ATRVNGELKSSY

-332 EEKGRRPRH
+332 EGKSPQPRH
-341 QWPSEEASIH
+341 QWPSEEASMH
-351 LVRDC
+351 LVREC

-375 TVIKEDQLLCYKS
+375 TVIREDQLLCYKS

-395 LRLALDAC
+395 LRLALDTC
-403 TVVYVPKDSRHK
+403 SVIYVPKDSRHK

-421 SQGATEVLVLAL
+421 TQGATEVLVLAL

-443 KVIREVSRPCGGAEG
+443 KVIREVSKPGGGAEG
-458 LEAPRSPVFLC
+458 VEVPRSPVLLC
-469 KLDQDKRLSQEKQ
+469 KLDLDKRLSQEKQ
-482 NSDSDSLGMNDSS
+482 TSDSDSVGVGDSC
-495 STLSR
+495 STLGR
-500 REACEHGRSPL
+500 RETCDH
-511 SMLENVK
+511 
-518 DGRDFATGKGKKNSL
+518 GKGKKSSL

-550 IISFSKKKAL
+550 IIGFSKKKTLAD
-560 GEDLQT
+560 DLQM
-566 FSSENEVPCCG
+566 SSTEEEVPCFG

-601 HKDRTDLHTH
+601 HKDHTDLRTH
-611 VNAIALGGCEVAPGF
+611 VNAIALQGCEVAPGF

-663 EMGSK
+663 EMGSR

-685 SIVSAGRNSFLYAQS
+685 SIVSAGRNSFLYARS
-700 CQDQWPEPR
+700 CQNQWPEPR
-709 VYDEVPYEKVQD
+709 VYDDVPYEKMQD
-721 EEPQRPTGAQVKRHA
+721 EEPERPTGAQVKRHA

-776 LVEKERLEKEKEMI
+776 LVEKEKLEKEKETI
-790 RTELMAL
+790 RTVLTAL
-797 RQEKKELKEAIR
+797 RQEKRELKEAIR
-809 NNPGTC
+809 SNPG
-815 QGAKV
+815 AKL
-820 KAMEE
+820 KALEE

-834 RAKEEQRIDLELKL
+834 RAKEERRIDLELKL

-862 PALGLSVGSKNKSQ
+862 PALGLSMSSKPKS
-876 VSPVPPPG
+876 G
-884 GGHFRAPLCH
+884 
-894 STETTNKP
+894 ETASKP
-902 QSTAPEQSLP
+902 QNSVAEQPLP

-925 IVTSNQG
+925 IVASNQG

>member
-1 MTLLGSEPL
+1 MD
-10 QSHIGASL
+10 
-18 PSGSELETT
+18 
-27 GPESPSSSRG
+27 RG
-37 QEQDLNSGLDCPS
+37 R
-50 PVLEQ
+50 VLEQ
-55 LIPELTG
+55 LLPELTG

-73 DSTLEKKMAVASILQ
+73 DTTLEKKMAVASILQ
-88 NLQPL
+88 SLQPL
-93 PGQPRGVPLNTDR
+93 P
-106 NECHLLPHKIIGV
+106 
-119 GAGRQGQSSSS
+119 
-130 LGPFFLANPELA
+130 
-142 CSSLDFWIPLCVEA
+142 
-156 EIAITVAV
+156 
-164 QRTRKRWGSLLSSL
+164 
-178 ACPPP
+178 
-183 SAKEVSFLYVNTADL
+183 AKEVSYLYVNTADL

-209 EEFDCDLGDLRDM
+209 EEFDCDLSDLRDM
-222 SDDGEQPS
+222 TEDDGES
-230 KGASPEPTKSPSPRS
+230 CKEATPEPAKSPPLRH
-245 AAVVPPP
+245 AADLPPP
-252 LPNKP
+252 LPKRP
-257 PPEDYYEEAFPLGPG
+257 PPEEYYEEALPLGPG

-280 HNGCSPAQ
+280 HRGHGVHDLPQPWRLESACISPSTALSANPTDDCSPAH
-288 SIVGGYYEDADSSYP
+288 SIVDSYYEDADSSYP
-303 TTRLNGELKNY
+303 ATRMNGELKNSY

-332 EEKGRRPRH
+332 EGKGPQPTH
-341 QWPSEEASIH
+341 HWPSEEASMH

-395 LRLALDAC
+395 LRLALDVC
-403 TVVYVPKDSRHK
+403 NVIYVPKDSRHK

-443 KVIREVSRPCGGAEG
+443 KGPCPPAHRCVSSPQVIREVSKSVGGAEG
-458 LEAPRSPVFLC
+458 ADVPRSPVLLC
-469 KLDQDKRLSQEKQ
+469 KVDLDKGAVCVPSQRLSQEKQ
-482 NSDSDSLGMNDSS
+482 TSDSDSMGLSDNC
-495 STLSR
+495 STLG
-500 REACEHGRSPL
+500 REH
-511 SMLENVK
+511 
-518 DGRDFATGKGKKNSL
+518 GKGKKSSL
-533 AELKGSMSRAAG
+533 SELKGSMSRVAG

-560 GEDLQT
+560 ADDLQT
-566 FSSENEVPCCG
+566 SSTEEEVPCCG
-577 YLNVLVNQGWKERW
+577 YLNVLVNHGWKERW

-601 HKDRTDLHTH
+601 HKDRTDLRTH
-611 VNAIALGGCEVAPGF
+611 VNAITLHGCEVAPSF

-685 SIVSAGRNSFLYAQS
+685 SIVSAGRNSFLYARS

-709 VYDEVPYEKVQD
+709 VYDDVPYEKMQD
-721 EEPQRPTGAQVKRHA
+721 EEPERPSGAQIKRHA
-736 SSCSEKSHR
+736 STCSEKSHR
-745 VDPQVKVKRHASSA
+745 ADPQVKVKRHASSA
-759 NQYKY
+759 HQYKY

-776 LVEKERLEKEKEMI
+776 LVEKEKLEKEKETI
-790 RTELMAL
+790 RTELMTL
-797 RQEKKELKEAIR
+797 RQEKRELKEAIR
-809 NNPGTC
+809 NSP
-815 QGAKV
+815 GAKL
-820 KAMEE
+820 KGLEE
-825 AVATLEAQC
+825 ALATLEAQC
-834 RAKEEQRIDLELKL
+834 RAKEEGRIDLELRL

-862 PALGLSVGSKNKSQ
+862 PALGLCVNSKNKS
-876 VSPVPPPG
+876 G
-884 GGHFRAPLCH
+884 
-894 STETTNKP
+894 ETANKP
-902 QSTAPEQSLP
+902 QNNAPEQPLP